1 MSVIFNLEKEFEIGD
16 LKIKAYQY
24 DHVTLFDPKYLI
36 ELVGREFINNEKL
49 NKQRIMDRI
58 NPDFIIKVDVR
69 EGGDN
74 APLHTGKKLLSPEG
88 VYQLLF
94 FLDNETANRIC
105 KTFVGLLESYRKD
118 RGLTIDKFL
127 KGAYKNSIEYLP
139 GKLDGS
145 YNLSEKLRNILLT
158 ISEGDL
164 YVLESFT
171 FPVIN
176 DLPITTLNYNIDSS
190 DKIKIGMK
198 LDFYINCEKCIE
210 AISKLENKD
219 MVTTLTFFVSKHLRA
234 YNIEPC
240 FFRAEENM
248 EKAMYFEGLELF
260 KALRDMNYGNYVF
273 TVKLF
278 NTIMKLIYQDEYLAN
293 VLTNSVTKYHF
304 ISRNIPTKEIKD
316 YFSNIENLYE

>member
-1 MSVIFNLEKEFEIGD
+1 MSVIFNLEKEFEIGE

-24 DHVTLFDPKYLI
+24 EHVTLFDPKYLI
-36 ELVGREFINNEKL
+36 ELVGKEFANNERT

-58 NPDFIIKVDVR
+58 NPDYIHSVDVR
-69 EGGDN
+69 EGDN
-74 APLHTGKKLLSPEG
+74 SRLITKKLLSPEG

-94 FLDNETANRIC
+94 FLDNETANKIC
-105 KTFVGLLESYRKD
+105 KTFVNLLESYRKD

-158 ISEGDL
+158 IPEGDL
-164 YVLESFT
+164 YVMESFT

-176 DLPITTLNYNIDSS
+176 DLPITTLDYNIDNS
-190 DKIKIGMK
+190 DKIEIGMK
-198 LDFYINCEKCIE
+198 LDFYINCKKCIE

-260 KALRDMNYGNYVF
+260 HALRDLDCGNYVY
-273 TVKLF
+273 TIKLF

-304 ISRNIPTKEIKD
+304 INRNIPTKEIKD